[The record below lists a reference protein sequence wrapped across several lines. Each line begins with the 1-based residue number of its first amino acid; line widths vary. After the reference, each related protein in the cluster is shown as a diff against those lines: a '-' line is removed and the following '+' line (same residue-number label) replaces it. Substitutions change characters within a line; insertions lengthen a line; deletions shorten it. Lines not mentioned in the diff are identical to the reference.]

1 MIKIDMNIVYDKL
14 EYELIFQVTMILG
27 LFERFCNLIKQCI
40 LSISY
45 TILLNGSKY
54 GYIKPSRGLR
64 QEDPL
69 FSYLFIVTIEILSRM
84 LGKTKFEQN
93 IHGIRILRNSLP
105 IFHLFYVDDILLFC
119 RAKENEVDHL
129 LQILNEYGV
138 MSGKIQ
144 NLTISG
150 IFLSKNASRD
160 LKRNL
165 SSRA

>member
-69 FSYLFIVTIEILSRM
+69 FS
-84 LGKTKFEQN
+84 
-93 IHGIRILRNSLP
+93 
-105 IFHLFYVDDILLFC
+105 
-119 RAKENEVDHL
+119 
-129 LQILNEYGV
+129 
-138 MSGKIQ
+138 
-144 NLTISG
+144 
-150 IFLSKNASRD
+150 
-160 LKRNL
+160 
-165 SSRA
+165 